1 MPNITNHQRNAN
13 QNFSGIPYYI
23 HQDKYYVLKNR
34 HSIGENAVEL
44 KHLYPVC
51 GWEPETVQLLWKSGG
66 LFPPKLNVKLSCD
79 SVILLGL
86 CSKELKAGS
95 RRDIL
100 TSPSSSPVPSSLNG
114 EAAPGVPDGQGAR
127 RGAVCTH
134 DGMLCSLDKEVSLT

>member
-1 MPNITNHQRNAN
+1 MPNISNHRRNAN

-34 HSIGENAVEL
+34 RSIGENAAEL

-51 GWEPETVQLLWKSGG
+51 GWEPLVQLLWKSGG

-86 CSKELKAGS
+86 
-95 RRDIL
+95 
-100 TSPSSSPVPSSLNG
+100 
-114 EAAPGVPDGQGAR
+114 
-127 RGAVCTH
+127 
-134 DGMLCSLDKEVSLT
+134 